1 MTSEHN
7 ISELFLFDKVKKGD
21 KESFKFF
28 FEAYYSDLCNYVNLF
43 IRNES
48 LSEEIVQDV
57 YIYLWNNREKINIGK
72 SVRAYLFVASKNK
85 ILNHIRDE
93 KVRVRILTKLASDS
107 FEHVPQPDEIMQ
119 KEECQKMLN
128 VAIDQLPPRCREIF
142 LLSRNHGYT
151 NEKIAS
157 ELKISNKT
165 VENQMTIALR
175 KMRELI
181 GS

>member
-85 ILNHIRDE
+85 ILNHIRDTY
-93 KVRVRILTKLASDS
+93 RIGFWRARFKIP
-107 FEHVPQPDEIMQ
+107 FFR
-119 KEECQKMLN
+119 N
-128 VAIDQLPPRCREIF
+128 
-142 LLSRNHGYT
+142 LLSRRIQVLRQHLGN
-151 NEKIAS
+151 
-157 ELKISNKT
+157 
-165 VENQMTIALR
+165 TIR
-175 KMRELI
+175 Q
-181 GS
+181 